1 MTKYHQF
8 VNMTDYYFL
17 RYSIRIMA
25 SSLESSLISAF
36 TVVKPAN
43 SQAFVLRWPETI
55 SYRPFCTSLMFFFAP
70 PKHRKSFCALVGA
83 FHSASPPKHTKGNHL
98 TLESESS
105 PWAFHPCRVLR
116 QLRRE
121 VSLSYLNPRRLVG
134 GNPTLETAFLAQ
146 HLCSS
151 PHRLPRFV
159 PLAGQVVTAYCPPG
173 SGPEECI
180 R

>member
-1 MTKYHQF
+1 MLGVIVYQQHPVSGLCK
-8 VNMTDYYFL
+8 TDTQIDGGSGF
-17 RYSIRIMA
+17 S
-25 SSLESSLISAF
+25 
-36 TVVKPAN
+36 N
-43 SQAFVLRWPETI
+43 
-55 SYRPFCTSLMFFFAP
+55 TSLLIDNGNGFAVVHFVP
-70 PKHRKSFCALVGA
+70 PIVILLIFLLHQNTENLSALWSVR
-83 FHSASPPKHTKGNHL
+83 FIRPRPPKHTKGNHL

-121 VSLSYLNPRRLVG
+121 VSLSYLNHRRLVG

-146 HLCSS
+146 HLCFS

-159 PLAGQVVTAYCPPG
+159 PLTGQVVTAYCPPG